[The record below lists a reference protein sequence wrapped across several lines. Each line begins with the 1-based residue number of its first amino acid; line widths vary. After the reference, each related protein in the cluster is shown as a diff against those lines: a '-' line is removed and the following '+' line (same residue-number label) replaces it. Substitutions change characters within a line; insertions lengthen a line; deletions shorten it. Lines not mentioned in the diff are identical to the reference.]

1 MIAVI
6 RNYTRNLFQ
15 FLEFVKDDATGK
27 ADLTFD
33 LDVISSCSFF
43 CYFEKSY
50 FWKVLDLRQKNYV
63 FPGVQYHF
71 SSKTN
76 ILKDI
81 LPFR

>member
-1 MIAVI
+1 MITVI

-50 FWKVLDLRQKNYV
+50 F
-63 FPGVQYHF
+63 
-71 SSKTN
+71 
-76 ILKDI
+76 
-81 LPFR
+81 